1 MNDIQK
7 LACGIVASSAIVG
20 LAVAV
25 YVYDAGESLI
35 RFIKGSR

>member
-7 LACGIVASSAIVG
+7 MACGIVASSAIIG

-25 YVYDAGESLI
+25 YVYDAGEAVV
-35 RFIKGSR
+35 RFIRGNR

>member
-7 LACGIVASSAIVG
+7 LACGIAATSAIVG

-25 YVYDAGESLI
+25 YVYDGAASVV
-35 RFIKGSR
+35 RFIKGTR